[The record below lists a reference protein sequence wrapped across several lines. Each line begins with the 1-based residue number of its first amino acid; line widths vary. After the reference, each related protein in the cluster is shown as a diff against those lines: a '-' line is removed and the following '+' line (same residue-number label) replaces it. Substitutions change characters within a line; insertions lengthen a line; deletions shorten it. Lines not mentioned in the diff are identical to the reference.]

1 MSRRILIL
9 EDEKS
14 IRSFMRI
21 KLRGFGYEV
30 IETETGKEALEQIN
44 DSIDIA
50 LLDVMLPDI
59 EGFEV
64 CKRLREDYPNLGII
78 MITARG
84 MENDKI
90 MGLGSGADDYI
101 VKPFSPRELVAR
113 IESLLRRIDL
123 NDLNKRA
130 KRSIVKFGAF
140 ELDTDKKTLTKEGQ
154 LIFLT
159 PTEYA
164 IVSFLINNSD
174 RVISRDEILDEVWG
188 VDYFGDIKTVDVNMR
203 RIRQKIEDDASNP
216 LYLKTVWGHGY
227 IWGTEE

>member
-130 KRSIVKFGAF
+130 KRSIIKFGAF

-154 LIFLT
+154 LISLT